1 MKTYRCGMMENIF
14 GDEWY
19 TIQRRILGI
28 WITYQNFGSYSSM
41 MRVVKQL
48 ERLGNVVIYMD

>member
-1 MKTYRCGMMENIF
+1 MMENIF